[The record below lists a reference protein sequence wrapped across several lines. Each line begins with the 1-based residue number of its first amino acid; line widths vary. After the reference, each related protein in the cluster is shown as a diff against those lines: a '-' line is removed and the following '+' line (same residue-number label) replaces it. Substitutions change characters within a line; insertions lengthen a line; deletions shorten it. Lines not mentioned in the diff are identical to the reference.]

1 MDEIL
6 HITLEGGAARAM
18 VAVTTGLV
26 EKARQT
32 HGLSA
37 VASAALGRTLTAGA
51 ILGVMMKNPTDNLT
65 VSIRGGGPIGP
76 VVCVAHADGAVK
88 GYVGDPQLELPPKPN
103 GKLDVGGAVGST
115 GHITV
120 VRDLGLR
127 DLEQTISDVRGV
139 DIHMAHAH
147 ILSDYNDVLSEDV
160 SAELFNRM
168 AIEIMKAVNFYNYN
182 NRERSL
188 RRIYLCGGGVAVDQ
202 IRAAICRVTDL
213 DVHNAEELLPQHDA
227 LEAAWLYIKAIGCAL
242 QK

>member
-1 MDEIL
+1 MPE
-6 HITLEGGAARAM
+6 ECAY
-18 VAVTTGLV
+18 
-26 EKARQT
+26 
-32 HGLSA
+32 
-37 VASAALGRTLTAGA
+37 AALTEDYMQRTNAPAGSDYCFVDLGHNGIRMH
-51 ILGVMMKNPTDNLT
+51 ILQ
-65 VSIRGGGPIGP
+65 
-76 VVCVAHADGAVK
+76 DGNFTTKRSV
-88 GYVGDPQLELPPKPN
+88 
-103 GKLDVGGAVGST
+103 
-115 GHITV
+115 
-120 VRDLGLR
+120 DLGLR

-160 SAELFNRM
+160 SAELFSRM

>member
-1 MDEIL
+1 ME
-6 HITLEGGAARAM
+6 HNVYYACGA
-18 VAVTTGLV
+18 
-26 EKARQT
+26 EE
-32 HGLSA
+32 
-37 VASAALGRTLTAGA
+37 ALGDLARRGERAQLCYLDPPFWTGRDFGA
-51 ILGVMMKNPTDNLT
+51 YDDRFSSPNEYYDSMARILQG
-65 VSIRGGGPIGP
+65 
-76 VVCVAHADGAVK
+76 VK
-88 GYVGDPQLELPPKPN
+88 G
-103 GKLDVGGAVGST
+103 A
-115 GHITV
+115 
-120 VRDLGLR
+120 
-127 DLEQTISDVRGV
+127 ISDVRGV

>member
-1 MDEIL
+1 
-6 HITLEGGAARAM
+6 
-18 VAVTTGLV
+18 
-26 EKARQT
+26 
-32 HGLSA
+32 
-37 VASAALGRTLTAGA
+37 
-51 ILGVMMKNPTDNLT
+51 
-65 VSIRGGGPIGP
+65 
-76 VVCVAHADGAVK
+76 
-88 GYVGDPQLELPPKPN
+88 
-103 GKLDVGGAVGST
+103 
-115 GHITV
+115 
-120 VRDLGLR
+120 
-127 DLEQTISDVRGV
+127 
-139 DIHMAHAH
+139 MAHAH

-188 RRIYLCGGGVAVDQ
+188 RRIYLCGGCVSVDQ

>member
-1 MDEIL
+1 M
-6 HITLEGGAARAM
+6 
-18 VAVTTGLV
+18 
-26 EKARQT
+26 
-32 HGLSA
+32 
-37 VASAALGRTLTAGA
+37 
-51 ILGVMMKNPTDNLT
+51 
-65 VSIRGGGPIGP
+65 
-76 VVCVAHADGAVK
+76 
-88 GYVGDPQLELPPKPN
+88 Y
-103 GKLDVGGAVGST
+103 GST
-115 GHITV
+115 IQDELHMRLKQTTKRRQREKLLIG
-120 VRDLGLR
+120 GLFGYR
-127 DLEQTISDVRGV
+127 
-139 DIHMAHAH
+139 
-147 ILSDYNDVLSEDV
+147 V